1 MKHLAKILPVF
12 LALAMLFCL
21 GCSVNAESITSADAT
36 TMRLMRTDG
45 TVLLADGSGSL
56 SVQEGMRLFSG
67 YALSTEALSRAGIML
82 DDYKAVTLNE
92 LSKASLQEEG
102 KKLELNLENG
112 AMYFC
117 VSKPLDADESYSIR
131 TSTMVLGIRGT
142 SGYVETLS
150 DTKSSVILT
159 SGNAVISILTGGEL
173 PISPGQRI
181 IISSAGG
188 GTQFSSYMISP
199 DDYPGL
205 LLSELISDRQI
216 LDEADAQNGNGF
228 KTKVLDAA
236 VLRLLQQ
243 GDFSLFAGRYTAS
256 VVSKEFS
263 DLTLNADGTTE
274 GGTKNGVPVWR
285 HTVPLS
291 VSRAED
297 GSCHCVVTV
306 TSTPDT
312 YEYYDIYP
320 NGVSTSSSVAAS
332 DSSLTSNI
340 VIHYV
345 VSESGTVDEAWYK
358 AAGDNTSYESF
369 VVGSTTSSAT
379 PSVADE
385 ISYTTS
391 VTWTETAVADNP
403 ELTEGS
409 SSTAVSG
416 TTTATGSSGTSGTS
430 GTSSTSGTTG
440 MTGGSS
446 GTTGGTSGTTGG
458 TSGTTGGTSSTT
470 GGTSGTTGGTSSTTG
485 GTSGTTGGT
494 SGTTGGTSGT
504 TGTSG
509 SDPSTPGSYEEAIK
523 ELEDLANAI
532 ADGSFFGSLTGDT
545 SNNNT
550 PASPSGDTGNS
561 TPVSPAGDTGN
572 VTPVSD
578 TGDSTPTNN
587 TNTNNNADAPSYDDT
602 SGRVKDSTGA
612 TGNDISSAGNN
623 TGSSGV
629 NNSPAANDIP
639 SNSDGS
645 GNNQPVDYA
654 DNNTPSND
662 NSSSYGDFGGIFNFD
677 EIVNGFSG

>member
-12 LALAMLFCL
+12 LALAMLFGL
-21 GCSVNAESITSADAT
+21 GCSVSAESITSADAT

-102 KKLELNLENG
+102 KTLELNLENG
-112 AMYFC
+112 AMYFS

-216 LDEADAQNGNGF
+216 LDEADVQNGNGF

-256 VVSKEFS
+256 AVSKGFS

-274 GGTKNGVPVWR
+274 GGTKNGNPVWR

-297 GSCHCVVTV
+297 GSCHCVVTEA
-306 TSTPDT
+306 STPDT

-345 VSESGTVDEAWYK
+345 VSENGTIDEAWYQ

-379 PSVADE
+379 SSVVDE

-391 VTWTETAVADNP
+391 VTWTETSVADNP
-403 ELTEGS
+403 ELSEGA
-409 SSTAVSG
+409 SSTSVSS
-416 TTTATGSSGTSGTS
+416 TTTATGTSDTSGTS

-440 MTGGSS
+440 M
-446 GTTGGTSGTTGG
+446 TGG

-470 GGTSGTTGGTSSTTG
+470 GGTSGTTGTTGNTGTVNDPTGQMDDIIGSINAAIDNYNSQIESIMGSSNNATSSDNNNPGNDNNPVGTADYDNSGKVIDPTG
-485 GTSGTTGGT
+485 ASDGAANNGNYGNTNPNGRPTNND
-494 SGTTGGTSGT
+494 
-504 TGTSG
+504 TSG
-509 SDPSTPGSYEEAIK
+509 STSYPDNGIPSDY
-523 ELEDLANAI
+523 
-532 ADGSFFGSLTGDT
+532 
-545 SNNNT
+545 
-550 PASPSGDTGNS
+550 
-561 TPVSPAGDTGN
+561 DTGN
-572 VTPVSD
+572 VF
-578 TGDSTPTNN
+578 NF
-587 TNTNNNADAPSYDDT
+587 
-602 SGRVKDSTGA
+602 
-612 TGNDISSAGNN
+612 
-623 TGSSGV
+623 
-629 NNSPAANDIP
+629 
-639 SNSDGS
+639 
-645 GNNQPVDYA
+645 
-654 DNNTPSND
+654 DNF
-662 NSSSYGDFGGIFNFD
+662 DFGGTAGGFD
-677 EIVNGFSG
+677 FGSLFG